1 MPLSSSTDACSAA
14 ESLYSC
20 TKHLVAS
27 RHCTDERNLGYQ
39 STLCCRLDSL
49 RALLKDMAKVPFQ
62 ADRIFSQAE
71 SGRPKTEVLSML
83 QERHPDTMYHFVE
96 DKFGTL
102 EKVNLKLTDISA
114 YSAQAF
120 WMLS

>member
-27 RHCTDERNLGYQ
+27 RHCTDERNLGKEHAVLQ
-39 STLCCRLDSL
+39 ARFTE
-49 RALLKDMAKVPFQ
+49 ALLKDMAKVPFQ